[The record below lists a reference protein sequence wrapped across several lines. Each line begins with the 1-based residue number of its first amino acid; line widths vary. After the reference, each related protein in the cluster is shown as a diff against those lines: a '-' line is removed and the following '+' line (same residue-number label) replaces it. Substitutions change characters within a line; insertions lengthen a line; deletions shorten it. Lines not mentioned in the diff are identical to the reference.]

1 MEKSETIRTA
11 TYSDMWVDDFN
22 NVRQSTE
29 FEHVLGKITPEFRFI
44 PQSVAIEQ
52 GLTPEMLDIIAKLT
66 RQVAGIGKQKA
77 EPLTE
82 DA

>member
-11 TYSDMWVDDFN
+11 TYSDIWVDEFR
-22 NVRQSTE
+22 NVRQSTD
-29 FEHVLGKITPEFRFI
+29 FENVLGRITEEFRFI
-44 PQSVAIEQ
+44 PQGIVVEQ

-66 RQVAGIGKQKA
+66 RQLAGIGVKKA
-77 EPLTE
+77 EPLKD